1 MVQTSL
7 KILLVGSGGR
17 EHALAWKLG
26 QSPLVDHIYVVPGNG
41 GTERMGDSVSN
52 VSDTA
57 ADDYP
62 GLLLLSQRL
71 GVGLVVAGPDQAVVD
86 GIEGYFRGS
95 GIPCFAPSKEAAE
108 VEGSKAFAK
117 SFMERYGIP
126 TAAYGSFDNYPEAK
140 QYLESLDHRVVI
152 KVDGL
157 AAGKGVVLPVDKQ
170 DAERALEEIMVH
182 GKFGS
187 AGDSVVIEEYMDGD
201 EISVLTFSDGKTT
214 RTLPAG
220 QDHKRAFDGNRGPNT
235 GGMGVYAPVPFVSA
249 ADMGEIER
257 LVLQPTFRGLEVDGR
272 RFVGMLFTGIMLTSS
287 GPKVIEYN
295 ARFGDPETQALMLLL
310 KDTDLAQVLLSCTN
324 GSLADATINVS
335 SDFVCNVTVA
345 AHGYP
350 LDCTKGGSIALDS
363 PPKDVQIFHA
373 GTTYVDG
380 RLVVAGG
387 RVFSISATG
396 STLQEAVSTAYAGVK
411 SIWFD
416 GMFYR
421 TDIAAR
427 CL

>member
-1 MVQTSL
+1 MAQTSL
-7 KILLVGSGGR
+7 KILLVGGGGR
-17 EHALAWKLG
+17 EHALAWKLS

-41 GTERMGDSVSN
+41 GTERLGDSVSN
-52 VSDTA
+52 ISNTA

-62 GLLLLSQRL
+62 RLLMLAQLLEIS
-71 GVGLVVAGPDQAVVD
+71 LVVAGPDQAVVD

-108 VEGSKAFAK
+108 LEGSKAFAK
-117 SFMERYGIP
+117 SFMGRHSIP
-126 TAAYGSFDNYPEAK
+126 TAAYGAFDSYVEAK
-140 QYLESLDHRVVI
+140 TYLESLDHHVVI
-152 KVDGL
+152 K
-157 AAGKGVVLPVDKQ
+157 
-170 DAERALEEIMVH
+170 RALEEIMVR

-214 RTLPAG
+214 RTLPAA
-220 QDHKRAFDGNRGPNT
+220 QDHKRAYDGNQGPNT

-249 ADMGEIER
+249 ADIEEIER
-257 LVLQPTFRGLEVDGR
+257 LVLQPTFRGLEADGR
-272 RFVGMLFTGIMLTSS
+272 QFVGMLFTGIMLTSS

-310 KDTDLAQVLLSCTN
+310 KDTDLVQVLLSCTN
-324 GSLADATINVS
+324 GSLANATINVS
-335 SDFVCNVTVA
+335 SEFVCNVTVA
-345 AHGYP
+345 VCGYP
-350 LDCTKGGSIALDS
+350 LDYSKGGGIALDP
-363 PPKDVQIFHA
+363 PPKDVQVFHA

-387 RVFSISATG
+387 RVFSVSATG

-411 SIWFD
+411 SIRFD

-427 CL
+427 